1 MLHTFDLDGY
11 LERIGYSG
19 PRTPTF
25 GTLAQ
30 IHLRHTEA
38 IPFENLNPFL
48 KWPVRLDVPSL
59 EQKLIR
65 DRRGGY
71 CFEHNL
77 LLRHALD
84 ALGFE
89 TTGLAARVLWNRA
102 PGDPAPRTH
111 MLLLVDLNDRA
122 YIADVGFGG
131 LTLTAPLRLD
141 PDVEQRTPHESFRLT
156 KSRGVFTVQAK
167 IRDEWR
173 ALYRFDL
180 QEQKDVD
187 YELANWYAST
197 HPESPFVTE
206 LVVARQDPLRRYTLR
221 DNELTIRHVRGRT
234 ERVRLGGAADLR
246 AALEGLFGLTLP
258 RAPELHVALE
268 QLTARAA

>member
-1 MLHTFDLDGY
+1 MLHTFDIDSY

-48 KWPVRLDVPSL
+48 KWPVRLDAQSL

-65 DRRGGY
+65 EGRGGY

-84 ALGFE
+84 ALGFQ

-102 PGDPAPRTH
+102 KGEPAPRTH

-131 LTLTAPLRLD
+131 LALTAPLRLD
-141 PDVEQRTPHESFRLT
+141 PGVEQRTPHESFRLA
-156 KSRGVFTVQAK
+156 KSGGVFTLHAK
-167 IRDEWR
+167 IREDWR

-180 QEQKDVD
+180 QEQQDVD

-197 HPESPFVTE
+197 HPQSPFVTE
-206 LVVARQDPLRRYTLR
+206 LIVSRQDPLRRYTLR
-221 DNELTIRHVRGRT
+221 DNQLTIHHVRGRT
-234 ERVRLGGAADLR
+234 ERLRLQSSKDLR
-246 AALEGLFGLTLP
+246 AALEGVFGLTLP
-258 RAPELHVALE
+258 RGPELHAALE
-268 QLTARAA
+268 QLTERAA

>member
-1 MLHTFDLDGY
+1 VHTFDLDGY

-19 PRTPTF
+19 PQTPTF

-48 KWPVRLDVPSL
+48 KWPVSLDVRSL

-65 DRRGGY
+65 EGRGGY

-77 LLRHALD
+77 LLRHALE

-89 TTGLAARVLWNRA
+89 TTGLAARVLWKRA
-102 PGDPAPRTH
+102 PGEPSPRTH

-141 PDVEQRTPHESFRLT
+141 PDVEQRTPHETFRLV
-156 KSRGVFTVQAK
+156 KSGGQFTLEAR
-167 IRDEWR
+167 IRSDWR

-180 QEQKDVD
+180 QEQMDAD
-187 YELANWYAST
+187 YEVANWYAST
-197 HPESPFVTE
+197 HPQSPFVTG
-206 LVVARQDPLRRYTLR
+206 LVAARHDPLRRYTLR
-221 DNELTIRHVRGRT
+221 DNELAIHHVRGRT
-234 ERVRLGGAADLR
+234 ERLRLGAAADLL
-246 AALEGLFGLTLP
+246 AALEGVFRLRLP
-258 RAPELHVALE
+258 RSPELQAALE
-268 QLTARAA
+268 QLTAQAA